1 MVLVGKFTQQ
11 EVKRSLL
18 RVGKKLKWIVPR
30 SQWVEIDSEGCL
42 VLMAERLERTS
53 MSVLKCASSPYL
65 NLLRPTQT
73 PWLTRFLVLGKSC
86 VN

>member
-30 SQWVEIDSEGCL
+30 SQWVQIDSEGSL

-53 MSVLKCASSPYL
+53 MSVLKCLDPFAIYVKEILSPG
-65 NLLRPTQT
+65 TKKQ
-73 PWLTRFLVLGKSC
+73 
-86 VN
+86 